1 MTKNIQSIEKF
12 IRATDYLT
20 AAQIFLK
27 DNFLLERPLTF
38 DDIKPR
44 LLGHWG
50 SGPGV
55 NLIYSHLSQLISKYH
70 QEMLFVLGP
79 GHAYPSLQANLFLE
93 GSLRRYYPEAAH

>member
-1 MTKNIQSIEKF
+1 MNDGITDFERF
-12 IRATDYLT
+12 RRATNYLN
-20 AAQIFLK
+20 AAQIFLQ

-55 NLIYSHLSQLISKYH
+55 NLIYAHLNKLIQK
-70 QEMLFVLGP
+70 LARNDVCFGP
-79 GHAYPSLQANLFLE
+79 GHAFPALQANCF
-93 GSLRRYYPEAAH
+93 